1 MGSPPLPH
9 IHTVGSFMNE
19 IPHQKSLLLV
29 EDLEQFYAPISRWL
43 AEEGYQVTLA
53 SSLTDAQNCLETG
66 HYHLAIVDIRL
77 QDDVPQNQDGM
88 KLLEEIERRGL
99 NGVMPCVVLT
109 AYANVE
115 NILKATQVQ
124 HVARFIEKKI
134 GYGAEL
140 LTAVRTQFAETIGIN
155 FDLIYD
161 LDAEQLIPQI
171 AADINW
177 EMPPKPVAEV
187 LVPQVYDLFG
197 KLFARARRLY
207 VAKLKPGLTG
217 AAVVFARPTW
227 KHGMGPAYVVKI
239 GRREKVKLEGQR
251 YDDFVKPYLPPD
263 TTTQVDVTYTQHL
276 GALQY
281 RFAESDF
288 RPLKEF
294 DEFYKGRS
302 SEEIITSLQNLF
314 QNTGRYWYDN
324 PKRRYANLA
333 QLYYEAFQL
342 DEAKLHGR
350 IREIVPD
357 FTPEQPFLP
366 LPPDNT
372 PTGNPIAWLT
382 QHRDECVMAVY
393 HCITHGDLT
402 GRNIMVNEQGR
413 CWLIDFYRT
422 HESHI
427 LRDFVIL
434 ETDIKYRLLLDIDDA
449 TFARLEH
456 TLLSAAPTETE
467 EATAVTL
474 PPAVHKAAQVLL
486 ALHTIAYDFL
496 RGRSGA
502 RQDARQEYLI
512 SLLMATLN
520 VVRLRHIPA
529 SRKLQAMRSASYI
542 CAELDKLAGRT
553 AETLRV

>member
-1 MGSPPLPH
+1 MGAFSRKH
-9 IHTVGSFMNE
+9 AHMVSRDMNE
-19 IPHQKSLLLV
+19 VTHQKSLLLV
-29 EDLEQFYAPISRWL
+29 EDQEQFYAPISRWL

-53 SSLTDAQNCLETG
+53 SSLTDAQTCLETG

-77 QDDVPQNQDGM
+77 QDDDPPNQEGM

-109 AYANVE
+109 AYANVQ
-115 NILKATQVQ
+115 NILTATQVR
-124 HVARFIEKKI
+124 HVARFIEKNP

-140 LTAVRTQFAETIGIN
+140 LTAVRTQFTETIGIN

-177 EMPPKPVAEV
+177 ETTPKPAAAV

-197 KLFARARRLY
+197 RLFAKARRLF

-217 AAVVFARPTW
+217 AAVVFAQPTW
-227 KHGMGPAYVVKI
+227 TFGMGPAYVVKI
-239 GRREKVKLEGQR
+239 GRREKARLEGQR
-251 YDDFVKPYLPPD
+251 YNDFVKPYLPPD
-263 TTTQVDVTYTQHL
+263 TTTQVDVTFTQHL

-294 DEFYKGRS
+294 DEFYETRS
-302 SEEIITSLQNLF
+302 AKEIITSLQNLF
-314 QNTGRYWYDN
+314 QTTGRYWYDR
-324 PKRRYANLA
+324 PERRFADLT
-333 QLYYEAFQL
+333 QLYYAAFQL

-350 IREIVPD
+350 IREIIPD
-357 FTPEQPFLP
+357 FTPEQPFLT

-372 PTGNPIAWLT
+372 QIDNPIAWLT
-382 QHRDECVMAVY
+382 QHHGECVMAVY

-402 GRNIMVNEQGR
+402 GRNIMVSEQGR

-434 ETDIKYRLLLDIDDA
+434 ETDIKYRLLPAIDDA
-449 TFARLEH
+449 TFTRLEQ
-456 TLLSAAPTETE
+456 TLLAAAPTETE
-467 EATAVTL
+467 GVTAVTL
-474 PPAVHKAAQVLL
+474 PPTVHKAAQILL
-486 ALHTIAYDFL
+486 ALHAIAYDFL
-496 RGRSGA
+496 RGRSRD
-502 RQDARQEYLI
+502 RQDTRQEYLI

-520 VVRLRHIPA
+520 VARLRHIPA

-542 CAELDKLAGRT
+542 CAELDKLAGRI
-553 AETLRV
+553 

>member
-1 MGSPPLPH
+1 
-9 IHTVGSFMNE
+9 MNE
-19 IPHQKSLLLV
+19 VTHQKSLLLV

-43 AEEGYQVTLA
+43 EEEGYQVTLA
-53 SSLTDAQNCLETG
+53 FSLPEALSALETG
-66 HYHLAIVDIRL
+66 HYHLTIVDIRL
-77 QDDVPQNQDGM
+77 QDDDPQNQAGM
-88 KLLEEIERRGL
+88 KLLEEIERRGM

-109 AYANVE
+109 AYANVA

-124 HVARFIEKKI
+124 HVARFIEKQP

-140 LTAVRTQFAETIGIN
+140 LTAVRTQFTETIGIN

-161 LDAEQLIPQI
+161 VGTEQIIPKI

-177 EMPPKPVAEV
+177 ETPPKPAAAV
-187 LVPQVYDLFG
+187 LIPQVYDLFG
-197 KLFARARRLY
+197 RLFARARRLY

-227 KHGMGPAYVVKI
+227 NFGMGPAYVVKI
-239 GRREKVKLEGQR
+239 GRREKVALEGQR

-294 DEFYKGRS
+294 DEFYKGRA

-314 QNTGRYWYDN
+314 QNTGRYWYDH
-324 PKRRYANLA
+324 PERRFADLP
-333 QLYYEAFQL
+333 QLYYAAFQL

-350 IREIVPD
+350 IRDIIPD
-357 FTPEQPFLP
+357 FTPEQPLLS
-366 LPPDNT
+366 LPPDKT
-372 PTGNPIAWLT
+372 PISNPIAWLT

-402 GRNIMVNEQGR
+402 GRNIMVSEQGR

-434 ETDIKYRLLLDIDDA
+434 ETDIKYRLLPATDDE

-456 TLLSAAPTETE
+456 TLLAASPTETE
-467 EATAVTL
+467 EATAVPL

-486 ALHTIAYDFL
+486 AMHSTAYDFL

-502 RQDARQEYLI
+502 GQDTRQEYLI

-520 VVRLRHIPA
+520 VARLRHIPVA
-529 SRKLQAMRSASYI
+529 RKLQAMLSASYI
-542 CAELDKLAGRT
+542 CAELDKLAGRP